1 MGRAK
6 GRRPRDGSFQV
17 STVVQATDAGLFGI
31 HYPQKQSQTSS
42 PPHSSGVWLTSYFSS
57 PIIPDCLS
65 FLVHPNRP
73 DRLTVPCH
81 TFAHTVPPLEC
92 PLQPAPPSP
101 QIWILPILQDTA
113 RMAPPPGSLPPS
125 SAQHTCLLTPTSF
138 WWARTH
144 YRGK

>member
-6 GRRPRDGSFQV
+6 GRRPRNSSFQV
-17 STVVQATDAGLFGI
+17 SRVVQATDTL
-31 HYPQKQSQTSS
+31 PPKQSQTSS
-42 PPHSSGVWLTSYFSS
+42 TPHSSGVWLTSYFSS

-65 FLVHPNRP
+65 FLLHPNRP

-113 RMAPPPGSLPPS
+113 RMAPSPGSLPPS
-125 SAQHTCLLTPTSF
+125 SAQHTCLLTPSSSCPNSF